1 MTASSLGGSPVN
13 RYLEVLSGSVVT
25 FTVTNIDD
33 AFLLTLLFA
42 RRIPP
47 RRVVAGQYLGFAVI
61 TIVSLMA
68 AFAALAIPHRWIRLL
83 GLLPLALGLW
93 HLLRASR
100 KQSEPGTG
108 DFSIVS
114 IALVTISNAG
124 DNIGIYVP
132 FFVLARAYLWEILAT
147 YALLIGVWC
156 LVGKWLGNR
165 SLTLRLVNRWADRA
179 VPFVFVLL
187 GIFLLSRR

>member
-1 MTASSLGGSPVN
+1 VN

-42 RRIPP
+42 RRIPT
-47 RRVVAGQYLGFAVI
+47 RHVVAGQYLGFAII

-68 AFAALAIPHRWIRLL
+68 AFAALAIPHRWIHLL
-83 GLLPLALGLW
+83 GLLPLTLGLW
-93 HLLRASR
+93 HLSKASR
-100 KQSEPGTG
+100 KQSEPGTD

-132 FFVLARAYLWEILAT
+132 FFVLARVYLWEILTT

-156 LVGKWLGNR
+156 LVGRWLGNR
-165 SLTLRLVNRWADRA
+165 SHRLRLVHRWADRA
-179 VPFVFVLL
+179 VPLVFILL
-187 GIFLLSRR
+187 GIFLLTHR